1 MPARR
6 SRGEGALYWDES
18 RQRWMAAVD
27 IGFSPTGKRQRR
39 WVSGRTK
46 TEAKQKLLALRRDQ
60 TDGLPIEHRTYTVRE
75 AVESWLE
82 HGLTGRDDNTVTNR
96 TILAHT
102 HVIPALGSRRLV
114 DLTPEEVDAWLAAK
128 SETLSTD
135 TLHRLLSILRRSIRR
150 AQARELVRR
159 NVALLCEAPRGTQ
172 GRPSK
177 SLTLHQ
183 ATQLLAA
190 AEGTSMNAYIVLAL
204 LIGARTEELRALT
217 WDRLDL
223 DGKPPTSQVW
233 RSVRRDGRMK
243 TAKSRRTLE
252 LPDRCVKALR
262 DHKAEQTKT
271 RGEVGD
277 SWNDLGLV
285 FCTRQGSAL
294 DAANVRRSFRLVA
307 STAGLNPREW
317 TPRELRHSFV
327 SLLSSSGVTIE
338 EIAHLVGHGSTSVTE
353 RVYREGTAPSHH
365 TRSAR
370 HQRAL
375 RWRHKPIGRQLGRQA
390 TDPCAKRGSSAAKRV
405 AD

>member
-1 MPARR
+1 M
-6 SRGEGALYWDES
+6 SDL
-18 RQRWMAAVD
+18 
-27 IGFSPTGKRQRR
+27 SPTGKRQRR
-39 WVSGRTK
+39 WVSGKTK
-46 TEAKQKLLALRRDQ
+46 TEAKQKLLAMRRDQ
-60 TDGLPIEHRTYTVRE
+60 SDGLPTEHRTYTVRE

-82 HGLTGRDDNTVTNR
+82 HGLTGRDDHTVTNR
-96 TILAHT
+96 TILAQT

-183 ATQLLAA
+183 ATKLLAA
-190 AEGTSMNAYIVLAL
+190 AEGTSMNPYIVLAL

-223 DGKPPTSQVW
+223 DGDPPTIEVW

-252 LPDRCVKALR
+252 LPNRCVEALR
-262 DHKAEQTKT
+262 DHKAEQMKM
-271 RGEVGD
+271 RREAGE
-277 SWNDLGLV
+277 SWDELGLV
-285 FCTRQGSAL
+285 FCTRHGSAL

-307 STAGLNPREW
+307 SAAGLNPKEW

-327 SLLSSSGVTIE
+327 SLLSSSGVSIE
-338 EIAHLVGHGSTSVTE
+338 EIAHFVGHGSTSVTE
-353 RVYREGTAPSHH
+353 RVYRKELRPVI
-365 TRSAR
+365 TRGAR
-370 HQRAL
+370 AINEL
-375 RWRHKPIGRQLGRQA
+375 FDG
-390 TDPCAKRGSSAAKRV
+390 DAKR
-405 AD
+405 

>member
-27 IGFSPTGKRQRR
+27 VGFSPTGKRQRQ
-39 WVSGRTK
+39 WVTGKTK

-60 TDGLPIEHRTYTVRE
+60 SDGLPTEHRTYTVRQ

-82 HGLTGRDDNTVTNR
+82 HGLTGRDEHTVTNR
-96 TILAHT
+96 TILART
-102 HVIPALGSRRLV
+102 HVIPALGNRRLV
-114 DLTPEEVDAWLAAK
+114 DLTSEEIDAWLAAK

-159 NVALLCEAPRGTQ
+159 NVALLCEAPRGTK

-177 SLTLHQ
+177 SLTLQQ
-183 ATQLLAA
+183 ATNLLAA

-223 DGKPPTSQVW
+223 DGDPPTIQVW

-252 LPDRCVKALR
+252 LPDRCVDAF
-262 DHKAEQTKT
+262 AI
-271 RGEVGD
+271 
-277 SWNDLGLV
+277 
-285 FCTRQGSAL
+285 TRQ
-294 DAANVRRSFRLVA
+294 NR
-307 STAGLNPREW
+307 
-317 TPRELRHSFV
+317 
-327 SLLSSSGVTIE
+327 
-338 EIAHLVGHGSTSVTE
+338 
-353 RVYREGTAPSHH
+353 
-365 TRSAR
+365 
-370 HQRAL
+370 
-375 RWRHKPIGRQLGRQA
+375 
-390 TDPCAKRGSSAAKRV
+390 
-405 AD
+405 

>member
-27 IGFSPTGKRQRR
+27 VGFSPTGKRQRQ
-39 WVSGRTK
+39 WVTGKTK

-60 TDGLPIEHRTYTVRE
+60 SDGLPTEHRTYTVRQ

-82 HGLTGRDDNTVTNR
+82 HGLTGRDEHTVTNS
-96 TILAHT
+96 TILART
-102 HVIPALGSRRLV
+102 HVIPALGNRRLV
-114 DLTPEEVDAWLAAK
+114 DLTSEEIDAWLAAK

-159 NVALLCEAPRGTQ
+159 NVALLCEAPRGTK

-177 SLTLHQ
+177 SLTLQQ
-183 ATQLLAA
+183 ATNLLAA

-223 DGKPPTSQVW
+223 DGDPPTIQVW

-252 LPDRCVKALR
+252 LPDRCVDALR
-262 DHKAEQTKT
+262 DHKAEQM
-271 RGEVGD
+271 RMRHEAGD
-277 SWNDLGLV
+277 YWNELGLV
-285 FCTRQGSAL
+285 FCTRHGSAL
-294 DAANVRRSFRLVA
+294 DAANVRRSFRLIA
-307 STAGLNPREW
+307 SAAGLNPKEW

-353 RVYREGTAPSHH
+353 RVYRKELRPVI
-365 TRSAR
+365 TRGAR
-370 HQRAL
+370 AINEL
-375 RWRHKPIGRQLGRQA
+375 FDG
-390 TDPCAKRGSSAAKRV
+390 DAKR
-405 AD
+405 

>member
-27 IGFSPTGKRQRR
+27 VGFSPVGKRQRR
-39 WVSGRTK
+39 WVSGKTK

-60 TDGLPIEHRTYTVRE
+60 GDGLPTEHRTYTVRE
-75 AVESWLE
+75 AVESWLQ
-82 HGLTGRDDNTVTNR
+82 HGLTGRDDHTVTNR
-96 TILAHT
+96 TILAET

-114 DLTPEEVDAWLAAK
+114 DLTPEEIDAWLAAK

-150 AQARELVRR
+150 AQARKLVRR

-183 ATQLLAA
+183 ATKLLAA

-217 WDRLDL
+217 WDRPDL
-223 DGKPPTSQVW
+223 DGDPPTIQVW

-252 LPDRCVKALR
+252 LPDRCVEALR
-262 DHKAEQTKT
+262 DHEAEQMKM
-271 RGEVGD
+271 RQEAGN

-307 STAGLNPREW
+307 SAAGLNSKEW

-327 SLLSSSGVTIE
+327 SLLSSSGVAIE
-338 EIAHLVGHGSTSVTE
+338 EIAHLVGHGSTTVTE
-353 RVYREGTAPSHH
+353 RVYPEGAAPGHH
-365 TRSAR
+365 TWGAR
-370 HQRAL
+370 HQRAF
-375 RWRHKPIGRQLGRQA
+375 RWRRQAIGRCQVPVPA
-390 TDPCAKRGSSAAKRV
+390 
-405 AD
+405 